1 MIGLFEADD
10 GRPLFQQIADWIE
23 EGIMSGAFKDEQQIP
38 STTEISGA
46 YGINPATV
54 LKGVNI
60 LVERRVIYK
69 KRGLGMFVRSGAAEL
84 VKKTR
89 REQFY
94 AKFIPSLIKEAKN
107 LGVSGEELCLMI
119 QRGYEV

>member
-1 MIGLFEADD
+1 
-10 GRPLFQQIADWIE
+10 
-23 EGIMSGAFKDEQQIP
+23 MSGAFKDEQQIP
-38 STTEISGA
+38 STTEISAA

-107 LGVSGEELCLMI
+107 LGVSREELCLMI

>member
-1 MIGLFEADD
+1 MIGLFKAND

-23 EGIMSGAFKDEQQIP
+23 EGIMKGAFKEERQIP
-38 STTEISGA
+38 STTEISSA

-69 KRGLGMFVRSGAAEL
+69 KRGLGMFVRTGAAEL

-94 AKFIPSLIKEAKN
+94 AKFIPTLINEAKN
-107 LGVSGEELCLMI
+107 LSVSKEELCSMI
-119 QRGYEV
+119 ERGYEV